1 MIHDAPELNSR
12 VEGDTVVNLSNPS
25 LQLIHQVHLSDL

>member
-1 MIHDAPELNSR
+1 MMHRPELNSR

-25 LQLIHQVHLSDL
+25 LQLFHQVHLSDL